1 MKLLTALRRLL
12 SGLAVLGLV
21 LAPLAPPAMAMGV
34 NAGAVMSDHEAM
46 AQDAAMAM
54 PGGMP
59 CCPEKAPVPDCGKDC
74 PLMALCM
81 ANFVPTL
88 PTAANGQFVVFKLA
102 SVVMPRNDPAVGSLS
117 QAPPH
122 RPPKT

>member
-12 SGLAVLGLV
+12 SGLAVLGLI

-34 NAGAVMSDHEAM
+34 NSPAVMSDHETM
-46 AQDAAMAM
+46 AGDAAMAM
-54 PGGMP
+54 PAGMP
-59 CCPEKAPVPDCGKDC
+59 CCPEKAPMPDCAKDC

-81 ANFVPTL
+81 TNFVPAL
-88 PTAANGQFVVFKLA
+88 PTAGTGQFVVFKLA
-102 SVVMPRNDPAVGSLS
+102 SVVIPRNDPDVGSLT